1 VAERPVA
8 GLGQCGRLAVAG
20 GGDGG
25 GEIGQLIVGEIPQ
38 SAGGRSAQL
47 VCQGGEG
54 IHGRVVSATVPMRA
68 LVSSPE
74 PPYVELAEVAD
85 PEPRSDHAVVSVQAI
100 SLNRGE
106 VRRLERMEAG
116 TVSGWDLAG
125 TVSWPA
131 TDGSG
136 PKAGARV
143 VGLKDVGAWAEQV
156 AVPAEYLAEL
166 PAAVSFEQAATLP
179 VAGLTALRALE
190 IGGYVVG
197 KRVLITGAS
206 GGVGRFAIQLAKLAG
221 AHVTAI
227 ARRTEGL
234 TELGADEILP
244 ELSHD
249 GDTFDVILD
258 AIGGPVLGA
267 ALQRVAP
274 RGTVI
279 SFAATVTEPV
289 SYPTRELFSRA
300 PGAQLHGFYLFD
312 DVAHTRSCGRDLR
325 RLADL
330 VAADRLDCQIDLTTS
345 WTEAAGAIQAL
356 LDRRVAGKAVLTLD

>member
-1 VAERPVA
+1 
-8 GLGQCGRLAVAG
+8 
-20 GGDGG
+20 
-25 GEIGQLIVGEIPQ
+25 
-38 SAGGRSAQL
+38 
-47 VCQGGEG
+47 
-54 IHGRVVSATVPMRA
+54 MRA
-68 LVSSPE
+68 LVSRQD
-74 PPYVELAEVAD
+74 PPYAELAEVTD
-85 PEPRSDHAVVSVQAI
+85 PEPRSDHAVVSVEAV

-116 TVSGWDLAG
+116 TIAGWDLAG
-125 TVSWPA
+125 TVSWSA

-143 VGLKDVGAWAEQV
+143 VGLKQVGAWAEQV
-156 AVPAEYLAEL
+156 AVPTEFLAEL
-166 PAAVSFEQAATLP
+166 PDGISFAQAATLP

-206 GGVGRFAIQLAKLAG
+206 GGVGRFAIQLAKLGG
-221 AHVTAI
+221 AHVTAV
-227 ARRTEGL
+227 ARRGEGL
-234 TELGADEILP
+234 AELGADEVEP
-244 ELSHD
+244 ELSAG

-274 RGTVI
+274 QGTVI
-279 SFAATVTEPV
+279 NFGATVTEHV

-300 PGAQLHGFYLFD
+300 PGARLHGFYIFD
-312 DVAHTRSCGRDLR
+312 ELDRTRSAAADLR

-330 VAADRLDCQIDLTTS
+330 VAAGRLDPQIDVTVS
-345 WTEAAGAIQAL
+345 WTEAAAAIQAL
-356 LDRRVAGKAVLTLD
+356 LERRVAGKAVLTID